1 MMLIVA
7 LRKLTDK
14 QKNNIKQHYKTI
26 VFDKRLHL
34 RKSIHKLQ
42 CEVLIVEIDLSRVF
56 RISKN
61 IVLKWLKSQN
71 ITDILTSF
79 IYESTKYKK
88 LFDKN
93 VNYFVRSFPE
103 LFQKNIEET
112 VRDKQITDDNVRSKY
127 EPPTE
132 EEEEEEEEQEINT
145 EGLTLEMK
153 ISILEKRIDALYK
166 FLEPP
171 KLERQTVQ
179 NVEIE
184 ITETKQ
190 EKTPEYT
197 MEEQPNKIVIKSNNV
212 DIQSYPFKNKIEKRK
227 VFKKAQKYF
236 NYLIKTPH

>member
-1 MMLIVA
+1 MLIVA

-71 ITDILTSF
+71 ISNILTSF
-79 IYESTKYKK
+79 IYESSKYKK

-112 VRDKQITDDNVRSKY
+112 VRDKQITDDNVKSKY
-127 EPPTE
+127 EAPTE
-132 EEEEEEEEQEINT
+132 EEEEEQEEEKEINT

-153 ISILEKRIDALYK
+153 ISILEKRLSALERL
-166 FLEPP
+166 LEPP

-227 VFKKAQKYF
+227 VFKKAER
-236 NYLIKTPH
+236 YLKA

>member
-1 MMLIVA
+1 MLIVA

-14 QKNNIKQHYKTI
+14 QKNNLKQYYKTI

-34 RKSIHKLQ
+34 RKNIKQLQ

-79 IYESTKYKK
+79 IYESSKYKK

-112 VRDKQITDDNVRSKY
+112 VRDKQITDDNVKSKY
-127 EPPTE
+127 EAPTE
-132 EEEEEEEEQEINT
+132 EEEEEQEEEKEINT

-153 ISILEKRIDALYK
+153 ISILEKRLSALERL
-166 FLEPP
+166 LEPP
-171 KLERQTVQ
+171 KLERQTAQ

-184 ITETKQ
+184 IIETKP
-190 EKTPEYT
+190 EEAKPEYT

-236 NYLIKTPH
+236 NYLLRC